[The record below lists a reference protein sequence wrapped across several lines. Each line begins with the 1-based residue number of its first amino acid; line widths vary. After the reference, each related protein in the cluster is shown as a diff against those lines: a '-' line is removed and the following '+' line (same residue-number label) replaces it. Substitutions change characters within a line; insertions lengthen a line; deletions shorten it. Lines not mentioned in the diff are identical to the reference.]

1 MSFALIAVVMS
12 IGAALGLLALRA
24 LARGRLLPHFFAVAS
39 RFVHPT
45 GAGSAPSVA
54 LRRDGLQEGWAL
66 IDRALRARHAI
77 KFDVR

>member
-12 IGAALGLLALRA
+12 IGAALGLLGLRA
-24 LARGRLLPHFFAVAS
+24 LVRGRVLPNFFALAS
-39 RFVHPT
+39 RFAHAA
-45 GAGSAPSVA
+45 GAGSVPSVV
-54 LRRDGLQEGWAL
+54 LRCDGLQEGWAL